1 MRPALGLGERA
12 AINATVWNQFLSLK
26 PDVRARIERQTS
38 WRGNMVG
45 VGLANAYATLSSLI
59 HVHQE
64 GERAVTIS
72 VQNLAA
78 EVCRG
83 AAALLDDFVL
93 FDFDPPTLAFEY
105 TKRQRG
111 GGDGRRRGRRGRGD
125 GPSRVGKG
133 EEGGKVGS
141 CR

>member
-1 MRPALGLGERA
+1 VRPALGLCRTDT
-12 AINATVWNQFLSLK
+12 INAAVWNQFLTLK

-38 WRGNMVG
+38 WRGHMVG

-64 GERAVTIS
+64 GDRAVTIS
-72 VQNLAA
+72 IQNLAA
-78 EVCRG
+78 ETCLG

-105 TKRQRG
+105 ERRQRG
-111 GGDGRRRGRRGRGD
+111 GGGGEDDEAGEGAGD
-125 GPSRVGKG
+125 GLAG
-133 EEGGKVGS
+133 EG
-141 CR
+141 R